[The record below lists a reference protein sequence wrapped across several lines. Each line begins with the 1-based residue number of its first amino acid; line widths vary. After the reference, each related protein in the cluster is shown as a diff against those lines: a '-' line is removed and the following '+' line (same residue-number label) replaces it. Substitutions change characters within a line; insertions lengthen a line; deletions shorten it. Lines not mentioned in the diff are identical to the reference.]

1 MLLSQLN
8 YFKIV
13 ASHEHISHAA
23 EELHIAQPA
32 LSVTISK
39 IEKELDTPLFNRNG
53 RNIELNED
61 GKRLL
66 MYVDFLFNQLQEM
79 ENSLA
84 QIKEVWEN
92 ECILAVNNSTFL
104 SGWLQQFLKRNPTI
118 RLQQKM
124 MSEEQMVAALIDESI
139 DIALGEFKENFH
151 EEIECKEL
159 IDDEYIIT
167 IPINHTLAD
176 KEKIYFEDICNEDI
190 IALSSS
196 AVVRVV
202 DRVFAQMRC
211 QPNIVFEGNQRT
223 MAKMVR
229 SNKGLL
235 FDSRQM
241 VYMNYLRSKEDS
253 GNRLKNGYHVKLQA
267 IVDVDSKYK
276 LSLCYKKGRKL
287 PLAVQ
292 KFINAME
299 QEYPSY
305 QKDEDYIKTADLYLT
320 IS

>member
-1 MLLSQLN
+1 MLLSQLK
-8 YFKIV
+8 YFKTV
-13 ASHEHISHAA
+13 ASYEHISHAA

-32 LSVTISK
+32 LSVTIGK
-39 IEKELDTPLFNRNG
+39 IEKELNTSLFNRNG

-66 MYVDFLFNQLQEM
+66 MYVDFLFDQLQEM
-79 ENSLA
+79 ETSLA
-84 QIKEVWEN
+84 KIRNTWEN
-92 ECILAVNNSTFL
+92 ECIFAVNNSTFL
-104 SGWLQQFLKRNPTI
+104 SGWLQQFILKNPTI

-124 MSEEQMVAALIDESI
+124 MSEEQMVAALLEESI

-167 IPINHTLAD
+167 IPLKHTLAS
-176 KEKIYFEDICNEDI
+176 KEKIYFEDICREDI
-190 IALSSS
+190 IALSSN
-196 AVVRVV
+196 AIVRVV
-202 DRVFAQMRC
+202 DRVFERMGC

-241 VYMNYLRSKEDS
+241 VYMNYLRSKEEKGD
-253 GNRLKNGYHVKLQA
+253 RQKNGYHIMIQP
-267 IVDVDSKYK
+267 IIDVDCNYK

-287 PLAVQ
+287 PLAAQ

-299 QEYPSY
+299 QDYPDY
-305 QKDEDYIKTADLYLT
+305 QKDKNYIKTKDLYLT
-320 IS
+320 IN